1 MKFQSMY
8 NTLISHIKSD
18 SPDRREQKSKFI
30 ESRIKHLQS
39 QAPRLTADELSSQL
53 QNYLNYSTHGV
64 VASLFHQKNLDS
76 ELKNKVLEELSF
88 VATVDSRLPFGSQ
101 GISAQTFTDGFPNF
115 AVIYNENDGIGKA
128 KVTTYSDA
136 IELEQ
141 ILKTTALAESTDL
154 FIAGKISSDEL
165 ITNFNELS
173 SNQSEFVNNVFQYMK
188 HDISDVAE
196 SLKSTINFEVEL
208 DKRLRQSFS
217 DQKIESA
224 IINHMIQ
231 DGSINE
237 YTKSRI
243 SAERSPLSDEVQR
256 KLIILVEKQYAERK
270 TIPQQKVESQTSV
283 KIEQNQ
289 ELINNEITSASHVN
303 QEQDSQSIEN
313 LSSEP
318 EQLAAPE
325 NSTNEITS
333 SDKAFTPKIGELSKT
348 HETLFRKIQVGNQ
361 HYFESTDQS
370 VKIHP
375 EKVAVT
381 KVSRDS
387 VNLALDAAINSY
399 GNNLSIRGT
408 PEFKDIA
415 LSILSREQYKE
426 IQLNNPELQ
435 ERLNQMRGITPIEN
449 IIAPVGEKIDQEHV
463 EESKNVALETPQDA
477 QQVDIDKQK
486 TLLHTEQLPNVEPIL
501 TSEPLQI
508 TQLND
513 TQQENS
519 ENITAISQDEVMQEK
534 PQEIKIETQK
544 QEIDLFAAI
553 DYRETTPQ
561 SINDFVKLANECNNL
576 EQVNEDGQTPL
587 IYAAGIGMTDEVKV
601 LLDAGANVNSLDLSQ
616 SSALFYAA
624 GNLEYNAL
632 EITNSLLKAGADTQI
647 KNEHGGTALLY
658 AASNNNIDEKDR
670 LSICSALIQAG
681 AKIDD
686 HTPSKGYSALTYA
699 VRDCDLNLVK
709 LLLDSG
715 ADTTLRDNQQQGIL
729 HHVTESGPALKITE
743 LLMQHGA
750 DPKALDENQREA
762 PILNV
767 VRIAEHFQEHN
778 ENSNT
783 QSQSRSR

>member
-1 MKFQSMY
+1 MKIQSMY
-8 NTLISHIKSD
+8 NTLMSYMKKD
-18 SPDRREQKSKFI
+18 SPNRREQKSKFI

-88 VATVDSRLPFGSQ
+88 VTPVDSRLPFGSQ

-224 IINHMIQ
+224 IINYMIQ

-270 TIPQQKVESQTSV
+270 TIPQQKIESQTSV
-283 KIEQNQ
+283 KTEQNQ
-289 ELINNEITSASHVN
+289 ELINNEITSASQVN

-463 EESKNVALETPQDA
+463 ESKNVALETPQDA

-486 TLLHTEQLPNVEPIL
+486 TLLDTEQLPNVEPIL

-544 QEIDLFAAI
+544 HEIDLFAAI

-561 SINDFVKLANECNNL
+561 SINDFAKLVNECNNL
-576 EQVNEDGQTPL
+576 EQVNEEGQTPL
-587 IYAAGIGMTDEVKV
+587 IYATSIGMTEEVKA
-601 LLDAGANVNSLDLSQ
+601 LLDAGANVNSLDATQ
-616 SSALFYAA
+616 SSALFYAVGA
-624 GNLEYNAL
+624 IQYNAL
-632 EITNSLLKAGADTQI
+632 DITHSLLKAGADTQL
-647 KNEHGGTALLY
+647 KNEYDGTVLLY

-670 LSICSALIQAG
+670 LSICSSLIQAG

-686 HTPSKGYSALTYA
+686 RTSSKGYSALTYA
-699 VRDCDLNLVK
+699 VKDCDLNLVK

-729 HHVTESGPALKITE
+729 HHVIESGPSLKITE

-778 ENSNT
+778 ENNNS